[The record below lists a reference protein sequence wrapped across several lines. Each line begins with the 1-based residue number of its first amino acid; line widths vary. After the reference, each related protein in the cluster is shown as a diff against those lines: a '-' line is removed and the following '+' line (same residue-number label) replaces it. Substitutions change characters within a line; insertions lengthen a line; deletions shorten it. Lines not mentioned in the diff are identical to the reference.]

1 MRNAVVGLTFFLL
14 AAPVFADK
22 KLDDRMMHAASIL
35 QEIRGDLEEDPPGV
49 LEDAYA
55 VAIFPEFVKVGLLGG
70 VKHGRGVLAARQA
83 SGNWSKPAFVRI
95 TSGSIGLQFGVSMSQ
110 LLIVFKDP
118 KSIEAISGGQF
129 ALGADAGYAAGK
141 VGGSASAG
149 ADNKLQNRTV
159 AMARS
164 KGLFAGAALDGG
176 VLRIEKDSNVKFYN
190 DAIGLDGRTLLADT
204 EVELPRVA
212 QHFLIVLDESVP
224 SLREEADPISWGEE
238 ALDNLDAGNNGNT
251 SSATQTDTRNPAGQ
265 NTQAASSGTRA
276 ANGGVDLTQ
285 PPSQAIASAPGTYAG
300 APASYASAP
309 GPYAGA
315 PATYANTPGTYAA
328 APGNYASAPVASTA
342 APGAYAGGSAPGDSW
357 IAPDGAELPAGD
369 TAFPNNGAPP
379 AYAAPP
385 TPGAATWVSPGTGA
399 PMQEGPP
406 QEQERSLAS
415 RLTGK
420 IVGKVTDAAVDGAKE
435 LALESIRNKP
445 EVKGAKVAAKVG
457 TELIKGGSGGSL
469 PSAPPRKPPSPPVAT
484 TVANSGGWVEPA
496 GAQAS
501 LTNTASLSGTP
512 NYSLTPNTRDALPAV
527 ASTRNAKFTGPP
539 APAEWPQEWRDAQQ
553 QLGGICEPGTLIT
566 GSAGSGGD

>member
-1 MRNAVVGLTFFLL
+1 MHKAVVGLTFFLL

-35 QEIRGDLEEDPPGV
+35 QEIRGSLEEDPPGV

-83 SGNWSKPAFVRI
+83 SGSWSKPAFVRI

-129 ALGADAGYAAGK
+129 ALGADAGYAAGTI
-141 VGGSASAG
+141 GGSASAG
-149 ADNKLQNRTV
+149 SDGKLQNRTV

-224 SLREEADPISWGEE
+224 SLREEADPISWGEK
-238 ALDNLDAGNNGNT
+238 ALDNLDAGSNGNT
-251 SSATQTDTRNPAGQ
+251 SSAAQTDARD
-265 NTQAASSGTRA
+265 AARQGTESAPLRKRA

-285 PPSQAIASAPGTYAG
+285 PPSQAVASAPGSYAG
-300 APASYASAP
+300 AP

-315 PATYANTPGTYAA
+315 PGNYTGAPGNYASVPVTSTA
-328 APGNYASAPVASTA
+328 APGNYASAPAAPTA
-342 APGAYAGGSAPGDSW
+342 APGAYAGGGAAGDAW
-357 IAPDGAELPAGD
+357 IAPDGAQLPAGN
-369 TAFPNNGAPP
+369 TAFPATSTPP
-379 AYAAPP
+379 AYSAPA
-385 TPGAATWVSPGTGA
+385 TSGAANWVSPGAGP

-406 QEQERSLAS
+406 QYREPSLAS

-457 TELIKGGSGGSL
+457 TELLKGGSGGSL
-469 PSAPPRKPPSPPVAT
+469 PSAPPRMPTSPPVAAT
-484 TVANSGGWVEPA
+484 AANNGVWVEPVA
-496 GAQAS
+496 TPAS
-501 LTNTASLSGTP
+501 LTHTAPLSGTP
-512 NYSLTPNTRDALPAV
+512 NYPLTPNTPESLPTI
-527 ASTRNAKFTGPP
+527 ASAPNANFTGPP
-539 APAEWPQEWRDAQQ
+539 SPAEWPQEWREAQR
-553 QLGGICEPGTLIT
+553 LGGICEPVSLVT
-566 GSAGSGGD
+566 GSAGSGGS